1 MLTFENPI
9 VRGLINL
16 ADSMVRDVREGDY
29 IDYQVR
35 EFEDTA
41 KEKGY
46 IKLGSGFFSQAWTHP
61 EIKNYAIKLG
71 FKKEDSGAAYAAFCR
86 DNQDLEG
93 IPTIYGLERF
103 SSCYVVLM
111 DKLVSYDKLVRIF
124 RTKQEYHRVADKP
137 VISYPAFMQHFDKL
151 TEIFYSNV
159 NDDSLALFRTA
170 SRVRDFFRGIARFDL
185 HEGNVMVDKY
195 GHLVITDPVSFVKTC
210 KKEHHEIK
218 RNPFGIPANVVAH
231 AQDAAMANALAGI
244 NLRFKPITFN
254 EFMGNKP
261 FPFQHII
268 MDELNKCEWNECRK
282 PKIEKGATNAKKP
295 AFLVARDAQ
304 QGIKRNR

>member
-35 EFEDTA
+35 DFEKAA
-41 KEKGY
+41 KEQGY
-46 IKLGSGFFSQAWTHP
+46 VKLGSGFFSQAWTHP
-61 EIKNYAIKLG
+61 DIKNYAIKLG

-111 DKLVSYDKLVRIF
+111 DKLVAYDKLVRIF
-124 RTKQEYHRVADKP
+124 KAKRAYHREADKP
-137 VISYPAFMQHFDKL
+137 ELDYPSFMKQFDKL
-151 TEIFYSNV
+151 GDIFYCNG
-159 NDDSLALFRTA
+159 NDESLAIYRTA
-170 SRVRDFFRGIARFDL
+170 IRVRDFFKGIAKFDL
-185 HEGNVMVDKY
+185 HEGNVMVDKF

-210 KKEHHEIK
+210 KQEHHEIK
-218 RNPFGIPANVVAH
+218 KGAFGIPANVAH
-231 AQDAAMANALAGI
+231 AQDAARANALAGI
-244 NLRFKPITFN
+244 DLRFKPVSFN

-261 FPFQHII
+261 FPFQQVII
-268 MDELNKCEWNECRK
+268 DEINNVEWDECRK

-295 AFLVARDAQ
+295 AFLVARDAR

>member
-16 ADSMVRDVREGDY
+16 ADSMVRDVREVDY

-35 EFEDTA
+35 DFEKAA
-41 KEKGY
+41 KEQGY
-46 IKLGSGFFSQAWTHP
+46 VKLGSGFFSQAWTHP
-61 EIKNYAIKLG
+61 EIKKYAIKLG

-111 DKLVSYDKLVRIF
+111 DKLVSYDKLTRIF
-124 RTKQEYHRVADKP
+124 KTKREYYREAGKTALE
-137 VISYPAFMQHFDKL
+137 YPAFMKQFGKL
-151 TEIFYSNV
+151 EEIFYC
-159 NDDSLALFRTA
+159 NDNDESLPIYKTA
-170 SRVRDFFRGIARFDL
+170 IRVRDFFRGIAKFDL
-185 HEGNVMVDKY
+185 HSGNVMVDKF

-210 KKEHHEIK
+210 KQEHHEIK
-218 RNPFGIPANVVAH
+218 RNVMGVPANIAH
-231 AQDAAMANALAGI
+231 AHAADMAKAMAGI
-244 NLRFKPITFN
+244 DLQFKPVTFN
-254 EFMGNKP
+254 EFIGNKP
-261 FPFQHII
+261 FPFQQVII
-268 MDELNKCEWNECRK
+268 DELNKCEWNECRK

-295 AFLVARDAQ
+295 AFLVARDAR

>member
-9 VRGLINL
+9 VRELINI

-35 EFEDTA
+35 DFEKAA

-46 IKLGSGFFSQAWTHP
+46 VKLGSGFFSQAWTHP
-61 EIKNYAIKLG
+61 EIKKYAIKLG

-111 DKLVSYDKLVRIF
+111 DKLVAYDKLVRIYNAK
-124 RTKQEYHRVADKP
+124 RRYHAEADKP
-137 VISYPAFMQHFDKL
+137 AIEEPSFMKQFFKL
-151 TEIFYSNV
+151 GDIFYC
-159 NDDSLALFRTA
+159 NDNNDSLGIYRTA
-170 SRVRDFFRGIARFDL
+170 IRVRDFFRGIAKFDL
-185 HEGNVMVDKY
+185 HEGNVMVDKF

-210 KKEHHEIK
+210 KKEHHAIK
-218 RNPFGIPANVVAH
+218 KDAFGVPANIAH
-231 AQDAAMANALAGI
+231 AQDAAMVNAMAGI
-244 NLRFKPITFN
+244 DLRFKPITFN
-254 EFMGNKP
+254 EFMGNNP
-261 FPFQHII
+261 FPFQNVII
-268 MDELNKCEWNECRK
+268 DELNKVGDWNECRK
-282 PKIEKGATNAKKP
+282 PKIEKGATKAKKP
-295 AFLVARDAQ
+295 AFLVARDAR

>member
-9 VRGLINL
+9 VRELINL
-16 ADSMVRDVREGDY
+16 ADSMVRDVKEDDY

-35 EFEDTA
+35 EFEKA
-41 KEKGY
+41 AREQGY

-61 EIKNYAIKLG
+61 DIKKFAIKLG

-111 DKLVSYDKLVRIF
+111 DKLVAYDKLTRIF
-124 RTKQEYHRVADKP
+124 ITKRAHYRAAGKTALE
-137 VISYPAFMQHFDKL
+137 YPAFMKQFGKL
-151 TEIFYSNV
+151 EEIFYC
-159 NDDSLALFRTA
+159 NDNDESLPIYKTA
-170 SRVRDFFRGIARFDL
+170 IRVRDFFKGIAKFDL
-185 HEGNVMVDKY
+185 HEGNVMVDKF

-210 KKEHHEIK
+210 KQEHHAIK
-218 RNPFGIPANVVAH
+218 RNPFGITANVAH

-244 NLRFKPITFN
+244 DLRFKPITFN
-254 EFMGNKP
+254 EFMGNNP

-268 MDELNKCEWNECRK
+268 MDELNKAEWNECRK

-295 AFLVARDAQ
+295 DFLVARDAR

>member
-9 VRGLINL
+9 VRELINL

-35 EFEDTA
+35 DFEKTA
-41 KEKGY
+41 KEQGY
-46 IKLGSGFFSQAWTHP
+46 VKLGSGFFSQAWTHP

-111 DKLVSYDKLVRIF
+111 DKLVAYDKLTRIF
-124 RTKQEYHRVADKP
+124 KTKREYYRAAGKTALE
-137 VISYPAFMQHFDKL
+137 YPAFMKQFGKL
-151 TEIFYSNV
+151 EEIFYC
-159 NDDSLALFRTA
+159 NDNDESLPIYKTA
-170 SRVRDFFRGIARFDL
+170 IRVRDFFRGIAKFDL
-185 HEGNVMVDKY
+185 HSGNVMVDKF

-210 KKEHHEIK
+210 KQEHHAIK
-218 RNPFGIPANVVAH
+218 RNPIANPFVLPNHAH
-231 AQDAAMANALAGI
+231 AADAAMIAEEIAF
-244 NLRFKPITFN
+244 R
-254 EFMGNKP
+254 KP
-261 FPFQHII
+261 FPFQNII
-268 MDELNKCEWNECRK
+268 IDELNKCEWNECRK
-282 PKIEKGATNAKKP
+282 PKIEKGATNSKKP
-295 AFLVARDAQ
+295 AFLVAHDAR
-304 QGIKRNR
+304 QGIKRNK